1 MLIIRRA
8 TTADLAA
15 ITAIYNDAVV
25 SMTATFDT
33 QTKTIEER
41 ENWFAKHG
49 TKYPILVA
57 EDDNHIIGWASLSR
71 WSDRLAY
78 ADTAEISLYVR
89 KDQRWRGVG
98 RRLMTAILDEG
109 RRTSLH
115 VVIARIVEGNDL
127 SIYLHESAGFWQVG
141 TMKEVG
147 RKFGKLLDINIMQII
162 LRDERIATAKKEERS
177 KPNLAHE

>member
-1 MLIIRRA
+1 MLTIRRA
-8 TTADLAA
+8 TTTDLAA
-15 ITAIYNDAVV
+15 ITAIYNDVVV

-33 QTKTIEER
+33 HTKTIKER
-41 ENWFAKHG
+41 ENWFANHG

-57 EDDNHIIGWASLSR
+57 ENNNHITGWASLSK

-89 KDQRWRGVG
+89 KDQRGKGIG

-115 VVIARIVEGNDL
+115 AVIARIVEGNDL

-162 LRDERIATAKKEERS
+162 LQDEQIPTAKQEGKVN
-177 KPNLAHE
+177 PTWHE

>member
-1 MLIIRRA
+1 VTLTIRRA

-15 ITAIYNDAVV
+15 ITEIYNHVV
-25 SMTATFDT
+25 INTTATFDT
-33 QTKTIEER
+33 QTKTLEER
-41 ENWFAKHG
+41 ESWFAKHG
-49 TKYPILVA
+49 EKYPILVA

-89 KDQRWRGVG
+89 DDQKGKGIG

-109 RRTSLH
+109 RRARLH

-141 TMKEVG
+141 IMKEVG
-147 RKFGKLLDINIMQII
+147 RKFGKLLDINVMQII
-162 LRDERIATAKKEERS
+162 LQDEQITTTEQEEKS
-177 KPNLAHE
+177 KLNPA

>member
-1 MLIIRRA
+1 MLTIRRA

-15 ITAIYNDAVV
+15 ITVIYNDAVA
-25 SMTATFDT
+25 STTATFDT
-33 QTKTIEER
+33 QPKNLEEQ
-41 ENWFAKHG
+41 ENWFSKHG
-49 TKYPILVA
+49 TRYPILVV

-71 WSDRLAY
+71 WSDRCAY
-78 ADTAEISLYVR
+78 ADTAEISLYVH
-89 KDQRWRGVG
+89 KDQKGKGIG

-109 RRTSLH
+109 RSASLH

-147 RKFGKLLDINIMQII
+147 RKFGKLLDVNIMQII
-162 LRDERIATAKKEERS
+162 LQDERTDTAIQEKRD
-177 KPNLAHE
+177 KPNRA

>member
-1 MLIIRRA
+1 MLTIRRA
-8 TTADLAA
+8 TTTDLAA
-15 ITAIYNDAVV
+15 ITEIYNDVV
-25 SMTATFDT
+25 INTTATFDT
-33 QTKTIEER
+33 ETKTLEER

-49 TKYPILVA
+49 KKYPILVA

-89 KDQRWRGVG
+89 EDQKGKGIG

-109 RRTSLH
+109 RRAGLH

-147 RKFGKLLDINIMQII
+147 RKFGKLLDINVMQII
-162 LRDERIATAKKEERS
+162 LQDERLAIAKHKK
-177 KPNLAHE
+177 K

>member
-1 MLIIRRA
+1 MLTIRRA

-15 ITAIYNDAVV
+15 ITEIYNDAVINT
-25 SMTATFDT
+25 TATFDT
-33 QTKTIEER
+33 QTKTLDER
-41 ENWFAKHG
+41 KSWFLKHG
-49 TKYPILVA
+49 TKYPIMVA
-57 EDDNHIIGWASLSR
+57 EDDNHVIGWASLSR

-78 ADTAEISLYVR
+78 ADTTEISLYVH
-89 KDQRWRGVG
+89 KNQRGKGIG

-109 RRTSLH
+109 RRASLH

-127 SIYLHESAGFWQVG
+127 SSYLHESAGFWQVG

-162 LRDERIATAKKEERS
+162 LQDEQKEVSRTW
-177 KPNLAHE
+177 HE

>member
-1 MLIIRRA
+1 MTLTIRRA

-15 ITAIYNDAVV
+15 ITEIYNDVV
-25 SMTATFDT
+25 INTTATFDT
-33 QTKTIEER
+33 ETKTLEER

-49 TKYPILVA
+49 KKYPILVA

-89 KDQRWRGVG
+89 EDQKGKGIG

-109 RRTSLH
+109 RRASLH

-127 SIYLHESAGFWQVG
+127 SIYLHESAGFWLVG

-147 RKFGKLLDINIMQII
+147 RKFGKLLDINVMQII
-162 LRDERIATAKKEERS
+162 LQDERLANAKQKRS
-177 KPNLAHE
+177 KPNLA

>member
-1 MLIIRRA
+1 MLTIRRA
-8 TTADLAA
+8 TSADLAA

-25 SMTATFDT
+25 STTATFDT
-33 QTKTIEER
+33 QTKNLEEQKT
-41 ENWFAKHG
+41 WFSKHG
-49 TKYPILVA
+49 EKYPILVA
-57 EDDNHIIGWASLSR
+57 EDDNLIIGWASLSR
-71 WSDRLAY
+71 WSGRCAY
-78 ADTAEISLYVR
+78 ADTAEISLYVH
-89 KDQRWRGVG
+89 KDQKGKGIG

-109 RRTSLH
+109 RKTSLH

-162 LRDERIATAKKEERS
+162 LQDERADSHHNIRGKVSPTW
-177 KPNLAHE
+177 HE

>member
-1 MLIIRRA
+1 MLTIRRA

-15 ITAIYNDAVV
+15 ITEIYNDVV
-25 SMTATFDT
+25 INTTATFDT
-33 QTKTIEER
+33 QTKTLEER
-41 ENWFAKHG
+41 KNWFAKHG
-49 TKYPILVA
+49 AKYPILVT
-57 EDDNHIIGWASLSR
+57 EDDKHIIGWASLSR

-89 KDQRWRGVG
+89 DDQRGKGIG

-109 RRTSLH
+109 RRASLH

-127 SIYLHESAGFWQVG
+127 SIYLHESAGFWLVG

-147 RKFGKLLDINIMQII
+147 RKFGKLLDINVMQII
-162 LRDERIATAKKEERS
+162 LQDERLANAKQK
-177 KPNLAHE
+177 K